1 MRRGSLLL
9 VLAMAGLSA
18 AAMAQQIVIEPT
30 NGRPASATQHVT
42 RPAAVQAAP
51 AAKQEAKPAR
61 AQGAVAASKSAAK
74 RHSEKQTAAKAKS
87 APAAEVAKDE
97 SRETPAQAAAP
108 AKKYPSRPAWALNDT
123 RDAHSLE
130 VEITNALSHDAE
142 LKDSAIQVKVDDD
155 AVTLLGR
162 AMGSDERLQAERL
175 TQSYAWNRKVVDKI
189 EVTPRV
195 SAQR

>member
-1 MRRGSLLL
+1 MRRGSRLL

-18 AAMAQQIVIEPT
+18 AAAAQQIVIEPT

-51 AAKQEAKPAR
+51 KQEAKPAK
-61 AQGAVAASKSAAK
+61 AQSAAPKSAAK
-74 RHSEKQTAAKAKS
+74 RHTEKQTVAKTKA

-97 SRETPAQAAAP
+97 PRETAPQVPTP
-108 AKKYPSRPAWALNDT
+108 AKKYPARPAWALNDM

-130 VEITNALSHDAE
+130 TEITNAISHDAK
-142 LKDSAIQVKVDDD
+142 LNGSAIQVKVDDE

-162 AMGSDERLQAERL
+162 AAGSDERLQAERL
-175 TQSYAWNRKVVDKI
+175 AQSYAWNRKVVDKI
-189 EVTPRV
+189 EVAPRV